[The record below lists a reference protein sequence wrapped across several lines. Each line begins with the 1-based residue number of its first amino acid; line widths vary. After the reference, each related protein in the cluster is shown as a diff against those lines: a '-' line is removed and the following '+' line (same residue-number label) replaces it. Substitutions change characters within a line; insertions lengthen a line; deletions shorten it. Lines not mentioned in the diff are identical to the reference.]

1 MIEESTTAT
10 SEQTAAIGIRG
21 LVITG
26 LVIIG
31 LFFGVFGSWAML
43 APLESAAVAMGVVSV
58 DSKRKTIQHL
68 EGGIIEQINVKE
80 GQTVAAG
87 DVLLKLDETQPMASL
102 ALFEARY
109 YSELAREAR
118 LKAERDNETEIAF
131 PAVLLEQAD
140 NPTVQDALEGQQNI
154 FRSRRDAIDGQT
166 AIIQQRIA
174 QIQEENKG
182 LNALLANVSKR
193 IELIQDE
200 MDSNQELF
208 EKGMTGKMRLREL
221 EKELAEVMG
230 ERSQHTA
237 AISRNKQNINEARLQ
252 ITELKTTQLNEV
264 AQELREAKDTLYDLQ
279 EKIRAATDILART
292 EVRAPIAGTVVDMQ
306 VTTVGGVI
314 GPGEPLLDIVP
325 TDDTLIIETQIDPKD
340 IDVVVPGLMA
350 QVSLTAFNQRNLRP
364 IEGQV
369 MTVSADRLTD
379 ERTGQDYFM
388 ARVVLSEDPADVH
401 PDLSLYPGMQADV
414 MIVTGA
420 RTTFEY
426 LTQPLSRSL
435 QRAFKE
441 Q

>member
-1 MIEESTTAT
+1 MIEESTSAT

>member
-1 MIEESTTAT
+1 MIEESTSAT

-118 LKAERDNETEIAF
+118 LKAERDNKTDIAF